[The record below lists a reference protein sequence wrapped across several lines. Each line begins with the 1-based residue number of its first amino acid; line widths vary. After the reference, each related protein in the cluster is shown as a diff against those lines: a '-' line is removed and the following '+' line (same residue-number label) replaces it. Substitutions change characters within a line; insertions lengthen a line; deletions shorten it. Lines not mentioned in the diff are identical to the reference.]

1 VANTLLITSLTNRF
15 WIDNYLILRDNMAFD
30 ESGKIW
36 FNGEFVDWNEAKIHA
51 LSHVVHYGSS
61 VFEGIRCY
69 DTKKGPAVFR
79 LAEHVKR
86 LYNSAKIYR
95 MEIPYSQE
103 DFCQAVLDT
112 IKVNELKACYIRPII
127 FRGYAELGVYPLNC
141 GVESLIAVWA
151 WGKYLG
157 EEALENGVDVGV
169 STWRRM
175 APNTMPNMAKAG
187 SNYMN
192 SQLAKMEAV
201 ANGYDEAI
209 MLDYQGLVSEGS
221 GENVFLVKDEILY
234 TPPRSSSLLDGI
246 TRNSIITL
254 AREMDLEVKEEEIP
268 REMLYI
274 ADELFLT
281 GTAAEVSPIRSVD
294 HITVGNGKRGEITKK
309 LQEQFFAIIDGETDD
324 THGWLTFL

>member
-1 VANTLLITSLTNRF
+1 
-15 WIDNYLILRDNMAFD
+15 MAFD

-36 FNGEFVDWNEAKIHA
+36 FNGEFVAWKDANVHA

-69 DTKKGPAVFR
+69 NTNKGPAVFR
-79 LAEHVKR
+79 LTEHVER
-86 LYNSAKIYR
+86 LFNSAKIYR
-95 MEIPYSQE
+95 MGIPYTQNE
-103 DFCQAVLDT
+103 FVQAIIDT
-112 IKVNELKACYIRPII
+112 IKINELDACYIRPAI

-141 GVESLIAVWA
+141 PVESLIAVWA

-157 EEALENGVDVGV
+157 EEALEQGVDIGV

-175 APNTMPNMAKAG
+175 APDTMPNMAKAG

-201 ANGYDEAI
+201 NNGYDEAL
-209 MLDYQGLVSEGS
+209 MLDYHGMVSEGS
-221 GENVFLVKDEILY
+221 GENIFVIKDGVLH
-234 TPPRSSSLLDGI
+234 TPPRASSLLDGI

-254 AREMDLEVKEEEIP
+254 AKDMGLEFKEEEIP

-274 ADELFLT
+274 ADELFFT
-281 GTAAEVSPIRSVD
+281 GTAAEVTPIRSVD
-294 HITVGNGKRGEITKK
+294 RIIVGGGSRGEITKK
-309 LQEQFFAIIDGETDD
+309 LQERFFAIIEGDVEDEY
-324 THGWLTFL
+324 GWLTFLD

>member
-1 VANTLLITSLTNRF
+1 
-15 WIDNYLILRDNMAFD
+15 MAFD

-95 MEIPYSQE
+95 MEIPYSPE

-141 GVESLIAVWA
+141 AVESLIAVWA

-294 HITVGNGKRGEITKK
+294 RITVGNGKRGEITKK

>member
-1 VANTLLITSLTNRF
+1 
-15 WIDNYLILRDNMAFD
+15 MAFD

-36 FNGEFVDWNEAKIHA
+36 FNGEFVDWKEANVHV
-51 LSHVVHYGSS
+51 LSHVLHYGSS

-79 LAEHVKR
+79 LKEHVAR

-95 MEIPYSQE
+95 MEIPYTQEEFSQAILE
-103 DFCQAVLDT
+103 T
-112 IKVNELKACYIRPII
+112 IKINELTACYIRPAV

-141 GVESLIAVWA
+141 PVEALIAVWA

-157 EEALENGVDVGV
+157 EEALEQGVDVGV

-201 ANGYDEAI
+201 TNGYDEAI
-209 MLDYQGLVSEGS
+209 MLDYHGMVSEGS
-221 GENVFLVKDEILY
+221 GENIFLVKDNVIF
-234 TPPRSSSLLDGI
+234 TPPRASSLLAGI
-246 TRNSIITL
+246 TRDSIITL
-254 AREMDLEVKEEEIP
+254 AEGLDLEVTEEEIP

-274 ADELFLT
+274 ADELFFT
-281 GTAAEVSPIRSVD
+281 GTAAEVTPIRSVD
-294 HITVGNGKRGEITKK
+294 RITVGRGSRGEITKK
-309 LQEQFFAIIDGETDD
+309 LQDRFFAILNGESDD
-324 THGWLTFL
+324 ANGWLTFLK